1 MVSRFH
7 QNLKRLYFKGYHQ
20 ESEKAA
26 SMMRRNTC
34 KLYIQERT
42 LYLENIKNSSNS
54 KKKTPENPITNGQSI

>member
-1 MVSRFH
+1 M
-7 QNLKRLYFKGYHQ
+7 YIDGYHQ

-42 LYLENIKNSSNS
+42 LYLENIKNSYNS
-54 KKKTPENPITNGQSI
+54 KKKRQVNDIPVIQKSYINDQ